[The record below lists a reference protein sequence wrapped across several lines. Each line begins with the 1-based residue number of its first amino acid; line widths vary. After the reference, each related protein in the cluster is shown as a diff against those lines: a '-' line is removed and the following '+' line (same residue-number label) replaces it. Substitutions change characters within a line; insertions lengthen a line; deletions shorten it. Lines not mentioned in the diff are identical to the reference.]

1 MLRVLR
7 EECLMYGA
15 QVIDRGRAEA
25 PDPDAVPPGAALV
38 AMGSIAQLLTHRLQ
52 KGVDLELRDTVPQ
65 MLYLSVRPY
74 LGEEAAQEELHAP
87 RPADPFSG
95 RVARAV

>member
-1 MLRVLR
+1 
-7 EECLMYGA
+7 
-15 QVIDRGRAEA
+15 
-25 PDPDAVPPGAALV
+25 
-38 AMGSIAQLLTHRLQ
+38 MGSIAQLLTHRLQ